1 MDSGEVDHL
10 LLFIGKY
17 KSILR
22 FDWGDPGEKD
32 RALNLPRAAGLPL
45 PPLFVQDI
53 CRPNSRPFTVSQET
67 LDIGIFLQYLCNVT
81 QNILIVDP
89 GKLRRYKRSKGI
101 LWSTK
106 LFVSRPADSV
116 VDGINTNA
124 NVIQPAVVGWVTKIF
139 YVAWAL
145 SAIPQF
151 IHRLVWR
158 TRVAPPGAVVAC
170 GAFTQ

>member
-1 MDSGEVDHL
+1 MDSGEIDHL

-17 KSILR
+17 ESILR
-22 FDWGDPGEKD
+22 FDWGDPSEKD
-32 RALNLPRAAGLPL
+32 RALNLPRAAGLLL
-45 PPLFVQDI
+45 PHLFAQDI

-67 LDIGIFLQYLCNVT
+67 LNIGILLQCLFNIF
-81 QNILIVDP
+81 QNIFIVDP

-101 LWSTK
+101 LWSSM
-106 LFVSRPADSV
+106 LFASRPADSV

-124 NVIQPAVVGWVTKIF
+124 NVIKPAVVGWVTKIF

-145 SAIPQF
+145 SAIPQS
-151 IHRLVWR
+151 IRRLMWR
-158 TRVAPPGAVVAC
+158 TYVAPPGAVVAC